1 MTSTDPS
8 PVGFYAWPAGLS
20 SVTKLMQL
28 AGSELSQ
35 NGIAVVVHRFG
46 NQTRTAA
53 TGITIS
59 NEE

>member
-46 NQTRTAA
+46 